1 MILLKTPSDIID
13 NSVIYLKICVG
24 LSFGQ
29 LIYNGAASILRALG
43 DSKTPLYFLI
53 LTTILNIILD
63 LLFVALLKMNVAGVA
78 IATVVSQMISAFLS
92 VFYIIKKFPILKLNK
107 EDMIFDSSNLLMIVK
122 IGASMSI
129 QSVFLSIGEMIISG
143 VVNTFGTN
151 VVASYTTGNRIIQ
164 FASMA
169 YFVVS
174 EAFAVY
180 VAQNYGAQIY
190 FLILTTILNIILD
203 LLFVALLKMNVAG
216 VAIATVVSQM
226 ISAFLSVFYIIKK
239 FPILKL
245 NKEDMIFDSSNLLM
259 IVKIGASMSIQSVFL
274 SIGEMII
281 SGVVNTFGTNVVA
294 SYTTGN
300 RIIQFASMAYFVVSE
315 AFAVYVAQNY
325 GAQKI
330 DRIKEGFKSIIILSL
345 TLSILAAVII
355 FLFGDHLVKLFISKN
370 DQYVDVIAEICKGY
384 LRISSAFFPF
394 LAIILLYNNSI
405 RAIGNAF
412 IPLISGITEI
422 VIKIGGSLL
431 LSIPFGYIGVWF
443 ANPVGWALGILPT
456 CIYFHKYAFK
466 LKK

>member
-1 MILLKTPSDIID
+1 MTKDMTVGSPFKTIIYFSLPMLIGGIFQQFYGVTDTIIIGKFVGSRALAAIGATTSTMFFFLSFAIGFTNAFSIVMGQFFGAKNETMLKRTFLNSIYVTLFSSVILLIFGLFFSRPLMVLLKTPSDIID

-129 QSVFLSIGEMIISG
+129 QSVFLSIGEMIIS
-143 VVNTFGTN
+143 
-151 VVASYTTGNRIIQ
+151 S
-164 FASMA
+164 
-169 YFVVS
+169 
-174 EAFAVY
+174 
-180 VAQNYGAQIY
+180 
-190 FLILTTILNIILD
+190 
-203 LLFVALLKMNVAG
+203 
-216 VAIATVVSQM
+216 
-226 ISAFLSVFYIIKK
+226 
-239 FPILKL
+239 
-245 NKEDMIFDSSNLLM
+245 
-259 IVKIGASMSIQSVFL
+259 
-274 SIGEMII
+274 
-281 SGVVNTFGTNVVA
+281 VVNTFGTNVVA

-443 ANPVGWALGILPT
+443 ANPVGWVLGILPT

>member
-1 MILLKTPSDIID
+1 MLIGGIFQQFYGVTDTIIIGKFVGSRALAAIGATTSTMFFFLSFAIGFTNAFSIVMGQFFGAKNETMLKRTFLNSIYVTLFSSVILLIFGLFFSRPLMILLKTPSDIID

-24 LSFGQ
+24 LSFVQ

-129 QSVFLSIGEMIISG
+129 QSVFLSIGEMIISS

-164 FASMA
+164 FAS
-169 YFVVS
+169 
-174 EAFAVY
+174 
-180 VAQNYGAQIY
+180 I
-190 FLILTTILNIILD
+190 
-203 LLFVALLKMNVAG
+203 
-216 VAIATVVSQM
+216 
-226 ISAFLSVFYIIKK
+226 
-239 FPILKL
+239 
-245 NKEDMIFDSSNLLM
+245 
-259 IVKIGASMSIQSVFL
+259 
-274 SIGEMII
+274 
-281 SGVVNTFGTNVVA
+281 
-294 SYTTGN
+294 
-300 RIIQFASMAYFVVSE
+300 AYFVVSE

>member
-1 MILLKTPSDIID
+1 MTKDMTVGSPFKTIIYFSIPMLIGGIFQQFYGVADTIIIGKFTGSRALASIGATTSTMFFFLSFAVGFTNAFAIVMGQFFGAKNDNMLRKTFLNSIYVTLGSSLILLIFGLFFSKPLMILLKTPDDIIE
-13 NSVIYLKICVG
+13 NSIIYLRICVG

-29 LIYNGAASILRALG
+29 LFYNGAASILMALG

-53 LTTILNIILD
+53 LTTVLNIILD
-63 LLFVALLKMNVAGVA
+63 LIFVVLLNMNVAGVA
-78 IATVVSQMISAFLS
+78 IATVISQMISAFLS
-92 VFYIIKKFPILKLNK
+92 ILYIIKKFPILKLSK
-107 EDMIFDSSNLLMIVK
+107 DDMSFDSNNLLMIIK
-122 IGASMSI
+122 IGVSMSV
-129 QSVFLSIGEMIISG
+129 Q
-143 VVNTFGTN
+143 
-151 VVASYTTGNRIIQ
+151 
-164 FASMA
+164 
-169 YFVVS
+169 
-174 EAFAVY
+174 
-180 VAQNYGAQIY
+180 
-190 FLILTTILNIILD
+190 
-203 LLFVALLKMNVAG
+203 
-216 VAIATVVSQM
+216 AI
-226 ISAFLSVFYIIKK
+226 
-239 FPILKL
+239 
-245 NKEDMIFDSSNLLM
+245 
-259 IVKIGASMSIQSVFL
+259 FL

>member
-1 MILLKTPSDIID
+1 MTKDMTVGSPFKTIIYFSLPMLIGGIFQQFYGVTDTIIIGKFVGSRALAAIGATTSTMFFFLSFAIGFTNAFSIVMGQFFGAKNETMLKRTFLNSIYVTLFSSVILLIFGLFFSRPLMVLLKTPSDIID

-129 QSVFLSIGEMIISG
+129 QSVFLSIGEMIIS
-143 VVNTFGTN
+143 
-151 VVASYTTGNRIIQ
+151 S
-164 FASMA
+164 
-169 YFVVS
+169 
-174 EAFAVY
+174 
-180 VAQNYGAQIY
+180 
-190 FLILTTILNIILD
+190 
-203 LLFVALLKMNVAG
+203 
-216 VAIATVVSQM
+216 
-226 ISAFLSVFYIIKK
+226 
-239 FPILKL
+239 
-245 NKEDMIFDSSNLLM
+245 
-259 IVKIGASMSIQSVFL
+259 
-274 SIGEMII
+274 
-281 SGVVNTFGTNVVA
+281 VVNTFGTNVVA

>member
-1 MILLKTPSDIID
+1 MTKDMTVGSTFKTIIYFSVPMLIGGIFQQFYGVTDTIIIGKFVGSRALAAIGATTSTMFFFLSFAIGFTNAFSIVMGQFFGAKNETMLKRTFLNSIYVTLFSSVILLIFGLFFSRPLMVLLKTPSDIID

-29 LIYNGAASILRALG
+29 LIYNGASSILRALG

-53 LTTILNIILD
+53 LTTILNIVLD

-78 IATVVSQMISAFLS
+78 IATVISQMISAFLS
-92 VFYIIKKFPILKLNK
+92 VLYIIKKFPILKLNK
-107 EDMIFDSSNLLMIVK
+107 EDMVFDSSNLLMIVK

-151 VVASYTTGNRIIQ
+151 VVASYTTGNRI
-164 FASMA
+164 
-169 YFVVS
+169 
-174 EAFAVY
+174 
-180 VAQNYGAQIY
+180 N
-190 FLILTTILNIILD
+190 
-203 LLFVALLKMNVAG
+203 
-216 VAIATVVSQM
+216 
-226 ISAFLSVFYIIKK
+226 
-239 FPILKL
+239 
-245 NKEDMIFDSSNLLM
+245 
-259 IVKIGASMSIQSVFL
+259 
-274 SIGEMII
+274 
-281 SGVVNTFGTNVVA
+281 
-294 SYTTGN
+294 
-300 RIIQFASMAYFVVSE
+300 QFASMAYFVVSE

-345 TLSILAAVII
+345 SLSILAAVII
-355 FLFGDHLVKLFISKN
+355 FLFGDHLARFFISKD
-370 DQYVDVIAEICKGY
+370 DQYIDVIAEICKGY
-384 LRISSAFFPF
+384 LRISSAFYPF
-394 LAIILLYNNSI
+394 LAIILLYNNAI

-456 CIYFHKYAFK
+456 CIYFHKYA
-466 LKK
+466 LK

>member
-1 MILLKTPSDIID
+1 MTKDMTVGSPFKTIIYFSLPMLIGGIFQQFYGVTDTIIIGKFVGSRALAAIGATTSTMFFFLSFAIGFTNAFSIVMGQFFGAKNETMLKRTFLNSIYVTLFSSVILLIFGLFFSRPLMILLKTPSDIID

-43 DSKTPLYFLI
+43 DSKTPL
-53 LTTILNIILD
+53 
-63 LLFVALLKMNVAGVA
+63 
-78 IATVVSQMISAFLS
+78 
-92 VFYIIKKFPILKLNK
+92 
-107 EDMIFDSSNLLMIVK
+107 
-122 IGASMSI
+122 
-129 QSVFLSIGEMIISG
+129 
-143 VVNTFGTN
+143 
-151 VVASYTTGNRIIQ
+151 
-164 FASMA
+164 
-169 YFVVS
+169 
-174 EAFAVY
+174 
-180 VAQNYGAQIY
+180 Y

-422 VIKIGGSLL
+422 VIKIGGYLL

>member
-1 MILLKTPSDIID
+1 MTKDMTVGSTFKTIIYFSVPMLIGGIFQQFYGVTDTIIIGKFVGSRALAAIGATTSTMFFFLSFAIGFTNAFSIVMGQFFGAKNETMLKRTFLNSIYVTLFSSVILLIFGLFFSRPLMVLLKTPSDIID

-24 LSFGQ
+24 LSFGH
-29 LIYNGAASILRALG
+29 LIYNGASSILRALG

-53 LTTILNIILD
+53 LTTILNIVLD

-78 IATVVSQMISAFLS
+78 IATVISQMISAFLS
-92 VFYIIKKFPILKLNK
+92 VLYIIKKFPILKLNK
-107 EDMIFDSSNLLMIVK
+107 EDMVFDSSNLLMIVK

-151 VVASYTTGNRIIQ
+151 VVASYTTGNRI
-164 FASMA
+164 
-169 YFVVS
+169 
-174 EAFAVY
+174 
-180 VAQNYGAQIY
+180 N
-190 FLILTTILNIILD
+190 
-203 LLFVALLKMNVAG
+203 
-216 VAIATVVSQM
+216 
-226 ISAFLSVFYIIKK
+226 
-239 FPILKL
+239 
-245 NKEDMIFDSSNLLM
+245 
-259 IVKIGASMSIQSVFL
+259 
-274 SIGEMII
+274 
-281 SGVVNTFGTNVVA
+281 
-294 SYTTGN
+294 
-300 RIIQFASMAYFVVSE
+300 QFASMAYFVVSE

-345 TLSILAAVII
+345 SLSILAAVII
-355 FLFGDHLVKLFISKN
+355 FLFGDHLARFFISKD
-370 DQYVDVIAEICKGY
+370 DQYIDVIAEICKGY
-384 LRISSAFFPF
+384 LRISSAFYPF
-394 LAIILLYNNSI
+394 LAIILLYNNAI

-456 CIYFHKYAFK
+456 CIYFHKYA
-466 LKK
+466 LK

>member
-1 MILLKTPSDIID
+1 MLKRTFLNSIYVTLFSSVILLIFGLFFSRPLMILLKTPSDIID

-43 DSKTPLYFLI
+43 DSKTPL
-53 LTTILNIILD
+53 
-63 LLFVALLKMNVAGVA
+63 
-78 IATVVSQMISAFLS
+78 
-92 VFYIIKKFPILKLNK
+92 
-107 EDMIFDSSNLLMIVK
+107 
-122 IGASMSI
+122 
-129 QSVFLSIGEMIISG
+129 
-143 VVNTFGTN
+143 
-151 VVASYTTGNRIIQ
+151 
-164 FASMA
+164 
-169 YFVVS
+169 
-174 EAFAVY
+174 
-180 VAQNYGAQIY
+180 Y

-443 ANPVGWALGILPT
+443 ANPVGWAIGIIPT

-466 LKK
+466 NKKL

>member
-1 MILLKTPSDIID
+1 MTKDMTVGSPFKTIIYFSLPMLIGGIFQQFYGVTDTIIIGKFVGSRALAAIGATTSTMFFFLSFAIGFTNAFSIVMGQFFGAKNETMLKRTFLNSIYVTLFSSVILLIFGLFFSRPLMILLKTPSDIID

-43 DSKTPLYFLI
+43 DSKTPL
-53 LTTILNIILD
+53 
-63 LLFVALLKMNVAGVA
+63 
-78 IATVVSQMISAFLS
+78 
-92 VFYIIKKFPILKLNK
+92 
-107 EDMIFDSSNLLMIVK
+107 
-122 IGASMSI
+122 
-129 QSVFLSIGEMIISG
+129 
-143 VVNTFGTN
+143 
-151 VVASYTTGNRIIQ
+151 
-164 FASMA
+164 
-169 YFVVS
+169 
-174 EAFAVY
+174 
-180 VAQNYGAQIY
+180 Y

>member
-1 MILLKTPSDIID
+1 MTKDMTVGSPFKTIIYFSLPMLIGGIFQQFYGVTDTIIIGKFVGSRALAAIGATTSTMFFFLSFAIGFTNAFSIVMGQFFGAKNETMLKRTFLNSIYVTLFSSVILLIFGLFFSRPLMILLKTPSDIID

-129 QSVFLSIGEMIISG
+129 QSVFLSIGEMIIS
-143 VVNTFGTN
+143 
-151 VVASYTTGNRIIQ
+151 S
-164 FASMA
+164 
-169 YFVVS
+169 
-174 EAFAVY
+174 
-180 VAQNYGAQIY
+180 
-190 FLILTTILNIILD
+190 
-203 LLFVALLKMNVAG
+203 
-216 VAIATVVSQM
+216 
-226 ISAFLSVFYIIKK
+226 
-239 FPILKL
+239 
-245 NKEDMIFDSSNLLM
+245 
-259 IVKIGASMSIQSVFL
+259 
-274 SIGEMII
+274 
-281 SGVVNTFGTNVVA
+281 VVNTFGTNVVA

>member
-1 MILLKTPSDIID
+1 MTKDMTVGSPFKTIIYFSLPMLIGGIFQQFYGVTDTIIIGKFVGSRALAAIGATTSTMFFFLSFAIGFTNAFSIVMGQFFGAKNETMLKRTFLNSIYVTLFSSVILLIFGLFFSRPLMILLKTPSDIID

-43 DSKTPLYFLI
+43 DSKTPL
-53 LTTILNIILD
+53 
-63 LLFVALLKMNVAGVA
+63 
-78 IATVVSQMISAFLS
+78 
-92 VFYIIKKFPILKLNK
+92 
-107 EDMIFDSSNLLMIVK
+107 
-122 IGASMSI
+122 
-129 QSVFLSIGEMIISG
+129 
-143 VVNTFGTN
+143 
-151 VVASYTTGNRIIQ
+151 
-164 FASMA
+164 
-169 YFVVS
+169 
-174 EAFAVY
+174 
-180 VAQNYGAQIY
+180 Y

-422 VIKIGGSLL
+422 VINIGGSLL

-443 ANPVGWALGILPT
+443 ANPVGWALGMLPT